1 MRGGARQPEGRPD
14 GSPPRYQRYVGP
26 ELSAVL
32 AEVQKAHGSQAAIVS
47 VDRVREGGVAGFF
60 AKETFEVL
68 VDAAAGGRALT
79 GPVLEPDRALGS
91 ERGPASAPPA
101 ALSFADLLARRIEE
115 EERRELLE
123 ELGASVA
130 HPRPAP
136 APDDWFDPEP
146 LEDGTVDDVVDEPG
160 TDLVPEG
167 VTGDDPAHQLDEV
180 PAAPP
185 ATTPA
190 GPRLGSLDWWTPGQR
205 LLPPPASAGVP
216 QPPADRSTGSAFE
229 FWAGY
234 DRARREAELLDLPPV
249 ALTGIVGPL
258 TIAVPVVERC
268 RRSHWAGDCDVYV
281 LTNRPREAGDGWT
294 VVADGTELAA
304 VVADRQA
311 EFPLV
316 VVDVPPVLPGWVRPL
331 LDELRHAGLG
341 RFHYVLDGDPTD
353 EDLATWHGEIGR
365 PAVLDLVGAPPPRRV
380 LELVDRGEPIASI
393 AGVAMS
399 ADLLFALRREVSREV
414 TTSAR

>member
-1 MRGGARQPEGRPD
+1 MRGGARQPEGQPD
-14 GSPPRYQRYVGP
+14 GPPPRYQRFVGP

-68 VDAAAGGRALT
+68 VDGATGGRPAL
-79 GPVLEPDRALGS
+79 GSPAPEPDR
-91 ERGPASAPPA
+91 GPSAGPPA

-115 EERRELLE
+115 EERQELLDE
-123 ELGASVA
+123 MGSRRLGTVH
-130 HPRPAP
+130 HPD
-136 APDDWFDPEP
+136 PDDWFDPEP
-146 LEDGTVDDVVDEPG
+146 FDHDLESP
-160 TDLVPEG
+160 P
-167 VTGDDPAHQLDEV
+167 VTGDVVEHEIEDYDDLESADVTGDAQGHEIEEPAPAPLPV
-180 PAAPP
+180 PE
-185 ATTPA
+185 
-190 GPRLGSLDWWTPGQR
+190 PRLGSLDRWTPGQR
-205 LLPPPASAGVP
+205 LLPPPASLE
-216 QPPADRSTGSAFE
+216 PPRRYGAPASGSAYE

-249 ALTGIVGPL
+249 ALNAIVGSLP
-258 TIAVPVVERC
+258 AAAPVVERC
-268 RRSHWAGDCDVYV
+268 RSSHWAGDCEVYV
-281 LTNRPREAGDGWT
+281 LTARPEAAGADWT
-294 VVADGTELAA
+294 VVADGRELAA

-331 LDELRHAGLG
+331 LDELRQAGLG
-341 RFHYVLDGDPTD
+341 RIHYVLDGDPTD

-365 PAVLDLVGAPPPRRV
+365 PAVLDLVGAPPPDRV

-399 ADLLFALRREVSREV
+399 ADLLFALRIEV
-414 TTSAR
+414 TSAR

>member
-1 MRGGARQPEGRPD
+1 MRGGARQPEGQPD
-14 GSPPRYQRYVGP
+14 GPPPRYQRFVGP

-68 VDAAAGGRALT
+68 VDGATAGRRGAE
-79 GPVLEPDRALGS
+79 PVLEPDRSLS
-91 ERGPASAPPA
+91 ASPPA

-115 EERRELLE
+115 EERQELLDE
-123 ELGASVA
+123 MGARS
-130 HPRPAP
+130 HPHPAP
-136 APDDWFDPEP
+136 DPDDWFDPEP
-146 LEDGTVDDVVDEPG
+146 VVDD
-160 TDLVPEG
+160 LQ
-167 VTGDDPAHQLDEV
+167 DDPV
-180 PAAPP
+180 PP
-185 ATTPA
+185 AVTDDAVGHEIEAPA
-190 GPRLGSLDWWTPGQR
+190 PVPTPRLGSLDRWTPGQR
-205 LLPPPASAGVP
+205 LLPPPPLLDGPTRSAAVGG
-216 QPPADRSTGSAFE
+216 TSAFE

-258 TIAVPVVERC
+258 PVAAPVVERC
-268 RRSHWAGDCDVYV
+268 RNGHWAGDCDVFV
-281 LTNRPREAGDGWT
+281 LTAHPEAAGADWT
-294 VVADGTELAA
+294 VVADGRELAA

-316 VVDVPPVLPGWVRPL
+316 VVDVPPLLPGWVRPL
-331 LDELRHAGLG
+331 LDELRLVGLG
-341 RFHYVLDGDPTD
+341 RIHYVLDGDPTD

-365 PAVLDLVGAPPPRRV
+365 PAVLDLVGGPPPHRV

-399 ADLLFALRREVSREV
+399 ADLLFALRTEVSREV
-414 TTSAR
+414 TSAR

>member
-1 MRGGARQPEGRPD
+1 MRGGARQSEGQPD
-14 GSPPRYQRYVGP
+14 GPPPRYQRFVGP

-68 VDAAAGGRALT
+68 VDGATGGR
-79 GPVLEPDRALGS
+79 PALGS
-91 ERGPASAPPA
+91 PAPEPDWGPSASPPA

-115 EERRELLE
+115 EERQELLDE
-123 ELGASVA
+123 MGSRQVGTVH
-130 HPRPAP
+130 HPD
-136 APDDWFDPEP
+136 PDDWFDPEP
-146 LEDGTVDDVVDEPG
+146 LENDLEDHVDLELG
-160 TDLVPEG
+160 G
-167 VTGDDPAHQLDEV
+167 VTGDALGHQIEELAVASV
-180 PAAPP
+180 PVSE
-185 ATTPA
+185 
-190 GPRLGSLDWWTPGQR
+190 PRLGSLDRWTPGER
-205 LLPPPASAGVP
+205 LLPPPASLVP
-216 QPPADRSTGSAFE
+216 PRAHGALLSGSAYE

-249 ALTGIVGPL
+249 ALNAIVGSLP
-258 TIAVPVVERC
+258 AAAPVVERC
-268 RRSHWAGDCDVYV
+268 RSSHWAGDCDVYV
-281 LTNRPREAGDGWT
+281 LTARPEVAGADWT
-294 VVADGTELAA
+294 VVADGRELAA

-331 LDELRHAGLG
+331 LDELRQAGLG
-341 RFHYVLDGDPTD
+341 RIHYVLDGDPTD

-365 PAVLDLVGAPPPRRV
+365 PAVLDLVGAPPPHRV

-399 ADLLFALRREVSREV
+399 ADLLFALRIEV
-414 TTSAR
+414 TSAR